1 MARNRTSIA
10 ILLTAVIVLAGALAL
25 THRRAESSAMDGI
38 GRFQVVTGWH
48 HAALGSGPPDKDD
61 VYVGRMRVLK
71 IDTVTGETWVLRE
84 RINTMSVISNESEW
98 EWVKVD

>member
-1 MARNRTSIA
+1 MAGNRTSIA
-10 ILLTAVIVLAGALAL
+10 VLLTAVLILSGALIL
-25 THRRAESSAMDGI
+25 TDRRAESSDLNGI

-71 IDTVTGETWVLRE
+71 LDTVTGETWVLDE
-84 RINTMSVISNESEW
+84 RINTISVISNESEW